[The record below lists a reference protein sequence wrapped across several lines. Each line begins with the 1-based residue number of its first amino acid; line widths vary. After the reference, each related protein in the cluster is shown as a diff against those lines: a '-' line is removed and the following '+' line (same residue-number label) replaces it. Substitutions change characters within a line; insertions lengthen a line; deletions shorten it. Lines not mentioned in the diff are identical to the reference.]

1 MIRKIPVAELKVG
14 MYVVKYGEG
23 TYTNPFIS
31 VEKPILSETSAAKY
45 IPPSVT
51 EVFIDDAI
59 NLDLKSLARQAALA
73 QEEEEGPPPQV
84 PLTDEIVVVEKV
96 YNEALG
102 YAKTFMDSVRQGKP
116 VDYRE
121 AVPMVD
127 GVIASVFRNE
137 RAGATLCK
145 LRRFDEYTY
154 THCINVSVLAVILGR
169 HLRLSKK
176 ALRMLGIA
184 GLFHDVGK
192 ARIPEEIL
200 NKPGRLSDREFKV
213 MQSHTLEGFK
223 IMQEQRGLHQ
233 EILRAI
239 LQHHERYD
247 GRGYPQGLK
256 GPDIGKFTRIV
267 SVVDV
272 YDALTSKRVYKD
284 ALAPTR
290 ALGMM
295 YQWRLSDFYPNSVEH
310 FIKCMG
316 VYPVGSFVK
325 LSDGTHGIICDDNPA
340 YLLKPRVK
348 VILDS
353 QMRQVPIRVVDL
365 ASETGPDGL
374 RIQECLNPADYRIDL
389 SRYFF
394 A

>member
-1 MIRKIPVAELKVG
+1 MIRKVKVKDLKTG

-31 VEKPILSETSAAKY
+31 IEKPILSEKSVTQY
-45 IPPSVT
+45 IPAHVA

-59 NLDLKSLARQAALA
+59 NLDIRAAVRA
-73 QEEEEGPPPQV
+73 AAEAPDEGPPPRV
-84 PLTDEIVVVEKV
+84 PLADEIVVVEKV
-96 YNEALG
+96 YNEALS
-102 YAKTFMDSVRQGKP
+102 YAKTFMDDVRKGKN
-116 VDYRE
+116 VDYRDSL
-121 AVPMVD
+121 PMVD
-127 GVIASVFRNE
+127 GVIDSVFRNE

-176 ALRMLGIA
+176 ALRMLGVA

-192 ARIPEEIL
+192 AKIPEDIL
-200 NKPGRLSDREFKV
+200 NKPGQLSDKEFKV
-213 MQSHTLEGFK
+213 MQGHSLEGYR
-223 IMQEQRGLHQ
+223 IMVGQKGLHP
-233 EILRAI
+233 EILKAI

-256 GPDIGKFTRIV
+256 GPDIGKFSRIV

-316 VYPVGSFVK
+316 VYPVGSFVR
-325 LSDGTHGIICDDNPA
+325 LSDGSFGIICDDNPA
-340 YLLKPRVK
+340 YLLRPKIK
-348 VILDS
+348 VIMDRN
-353 QMRQVPIRVVDL
+353 MRVTPIRVVDL
-365 ASETGPDGL
+365 ADQRGAAEPL
-374 RIQECLNPADYRIDL
+374 RITECLNPADYHVDL

-394 A
+394 T